1 MSNINSMALFTS
13 PSLGHVQVEARSQP
27 RDSTPP
33 PREKTQAL
41 VKASNVDQ
49 TMEIAFRTAENLGLA
64 FPNVEAGGPEQARYA
79 TPENVYPIK
88 IDFRPDNPDNT
99 YSPERQEKI
108 NQFKERF
115 HQELRHQGIDDIAR
129 DMFT

>member
-1 MSNINSMALFTS
+1 MSNINSMALLTS
-13 PSLGHVQVEARSQP
+13 PSLGHAQVEARSQP
-27 RDSTPP
+27 SGSTLP

-49 TMEIAFRTAENLGLA
+49 TMEIAFRTAENLGLP
-64 FPNVEAGGPEQARYA
+64 FPNVEAGGPEKAPSA
-79 TPENVYPIK
+79 TTENVYPIK
-88 IDFRPDNPDNT
+88 INFRPDNPDHT
-99 YSPERQEKI
+99 YSPERLEKI

-129 DMFT
+129 DMLT